1 MHREI
6 KTIVFDLD
14 GTIYQNNRFH
24 SDYIRFLLE
33 GTGREDWEEALVHY
47 IEGVYEGRYLAMNR
61 FYENRRIQAASPAEF
76 MKELAG
82 RLAPDVGFAY
92 ALEHAEEYV
101 YLGDAWAL
109 VSLIGKTLGLLEG
122 GRENR
127 IYQLT
132 REKMS
137 RDGMSGCK
145 RLREA
150 ILALGRRYHTVMLTN
165 SYEGTALDFLEQLGF
180 GGIFTDAV
188 FSADK
193 PYGMAE
199 NLARRFP
206 ELYEEPGSFLTIGDH
221 AFNDLM
227 PLQRLGCKALWI
239 NPFKGIHEPEYDIMA
254 RTPEALACCLERL
267 CE

>member
-61 FYENRRIQAASPAEF
+61 FYENRRIQAASPAE
-76 MKELAG
+76 
-82 RLAPDVGFAY
+82 
-92 ALEHAEEYV
+92 
-101 YLGDAWAL
+101 
-109 VSLIGKTLGLLEG
+109 TLGLLEG

-165 SYEGTALDFLEQLGF
+165 SYEETALDFLEQLGF

-227 PLQRLGCKALWI
+227 PLQLRCSAPAWPAAAKAGRRR
-239 NPFKGIHEPEYDIMA
+239 PA
-254 RTPEALACCLERL
+254 RVLRGARRRRRARAPAGMQRRSRSCCGTP
-267 CE
+267 